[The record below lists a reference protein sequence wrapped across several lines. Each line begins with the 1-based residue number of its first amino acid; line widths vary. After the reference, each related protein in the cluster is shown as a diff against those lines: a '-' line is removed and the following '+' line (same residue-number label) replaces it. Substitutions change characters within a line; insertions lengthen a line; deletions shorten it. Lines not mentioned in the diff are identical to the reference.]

1 MSDLQIRSALAPV
14 SRAWKTERQGVND
27 VDVDI
32 WNPETGNWIPA
43 FFSDIRKGDFY
54 LLIGVNLEPGRCFVA
69 GSDVRNNGGKN
80 PTFVILGG
88 AEIGQA
94 PAMKDV
100 PALDGTTP
108 RLEMK

>member
-1 MSDLQIRSALAPV
+1 MSELQTRSALVPV
-14 SRAWKTERQGVND
+14 SRVWSTERQGVND

-32 WNPETGNWIPA
+32 WNPESGNWVPA

-54 LLIGVNLEPGRCFVA
+54 LLIGVNLEPGRCFIA
-69 GSDVRNNGGKN
+69 GSDVRSSGGRS

-100 PALDGTTP
+100 PLVEGTLP